1 MIRCME
7 NQTTIL
13 KPDGDDLRI
22 ALPDKNGLNFFD
34 LGKIIRCQ
42 SDNSY
47 TDFFIL
53 DESTRKRGC
62 IKVVVSKGFEHFEY
76 FMSAKG
82 FFYRVHNQHIVNVN
96 HIKKYIKNNGGYL
109 IMDDNTDT
117 MIPVARAR
125 KEGFLNHL
133 KSRGII
139 L

>member
-1 MIRCME
+1 ME
-7 NQTTIL
+7 NQQAIL
-13 KPDGDDLRI
+13 KPDSDDQRI

-53 DESTRKRGC
+53 DESTRKRGS
-62 IKVVVSKGFEHFEY
+62 IKVVVSKGFEHFED
-76 FMSAKG
+76 FMTAKG

-125 KEGFLNHL
+125 KEDFLNHL
-133 KSRGII
+133 KLRGII

>member
-1 MIRCME
+1 ME
-7 NQTTIL
+7 NQPAIL
-13 KPDGDDLRI
+13 KPESDDRRI

-53 DESTRKRGC
+53 DESIRKKSS
-62 IKVVVSKGFEHFEY
+62 IKVVVSKGFEHFED
-76 FMSAKG
+76 FMTAKG

-117 MIPVARAR
+117 MIPIARAR
-125 KEGFLNHL
+125 KENFLNHL
-133 KSRGII
+133 KLRGII

>member
-1 MIRCME
+1 ME
-7 NQTTIL
+7 NQPAIS
-13 KPDGDDLRI
+13 KPDSDDRRI

-53 DESTRKRGC
+53 DETTRKKC
-62 IKVVVSKGFEHFEY
+62 SIKVVVSKGFEHFED
-76 FMSAKG
+76 FMTAKG

-109 IMDDNTDT
+109 IMDDSTDI
-117 MIPVARAR
+117 MIPIARAR
-125 KEGFLNHL
+125 KENFLNHL

>member
-1 MIRCME
+1 MDNLLPISKLS
-7 NQTTIL
+7 N
-13 KPDGDDLRI
+13 DDRRI
-22 ALPDKNGLNFFD
+22 ALPDKNGFNFFD
-34 LGKIIRCQ
+34 LTKIIRCQ

-53 DESTRKRGC
+53 DETTRKKGNV
-62 IKVVVSKGFEHFEY
+62 KVVVSKGFEHFED
-76 FMSAKG
+76 FMTAKG

-109 IMDDNTDT
+109 IMDDNSGV

-125 KEGFLNHL
+125 KDDFLNHL

>member
-1 MIRCME
+1 ME
-7 NQTTIL
+7 NQTAIL
-13 KPDGDDLRI
+13 KPDGDDRRI

-47 TDFFIL
+47 TDFYIL
-53 DESTRKRGC
+53 DEATRKKSSV
-62 IKVVVSKGFEHFEY
+62 KVVVSKGFEHFED
-76 FMSAKG
+76 FMTAKG

-109 IMDDNTDT
+109 IMDDNTDA
-117 MIPVARAR
+117 MIPIARAR
-125 KEGFLNHL
+125 KENFLNHL

>member
-1 MIRCME
+1 ME
-7 NQTTIL
+7 NQHAIL
-13 KPDGDDLRI
+13 KLDGDDRRI

-34 LGKIIRCQ
+34 LEKIIRCQ

-53 DESTRKRGC
+53 DESTRKRGS
-62 IKVVVSKGFEHFEY
+62 IKVVVSKGFEHFED
-76 FMSAKG
+76 FMTAKG

-96 HIKKYIKNNGGYL
+96 HIKKYIKNSGGYL
-109 IMDDNTDT
+109 IMDDNSDV

-125 KEGFLNHL
+125 KEDFLNHL

>member
-1 MIRCME
+1 ME
-7 NQTTIL
+7 NQQAIL
-13 KPDGDDLRI
+13 KPDSDDRRI

-34 LGKIIRCQ
+34 LEKIIRCQ

-53 DESTRKRGC
+53 DESTRKRGN
-62 IKVVVSKGFEHFEY
+62 IKVVVSKGFEHFED
-76 FMSAKG
+76 FMTAKG

-96 HIKKYIKNNGGYL
+96 HIKKYFKNNGGYL
-109 IMDDNTDT
+109 IMDDNTET
-117 MIPVARAR
+117 MIPIARAR
-125 KEGFLNHL
+125 KENFLNHL